1 MGQQTLQTIIA
12 LSGRVDNSFGQIGEA
27 LIGVGNHVDALSQ
40 KIINFGKESV
50 EEYVSYDDVMR
61 EVQALGEYDEKTM
74 RTLTE
79 YNRAIAQTSKYTMEQ
94 AGHAEV
100 LMAQLGLNID
110 QTKTLM
116 PTVMNLATAANIDL
130 ADSLDYLYYTLNAL
144 GLPMEYANTLSDQ
157 MSKTA
162 AISAA
167 DIDTLGQSMQ
177 RLGSGAKFFAGGSS
191 EILAIL
197 GGISQFGQDMQGTN
211 AGTQLRNFMLTLL
224 APTKSKQ
231 TIMDAFKVSDQEWA
245 EFETYMEDAGI
256 NVTDTAD
263 AMNELGLSV
272 YDSSTGQLKPAIQI
286 IGELNAALSTMSEA
300 EQNDVLGKLF
310 GKRTTTT
317 ALNLISSLATIID
330 YQNQIESGS
339 TGYTESMAETMEGGL
354 GGALREFTAAWS
366 AFEVTIGETI
376 APTVEGVADGLT
388 DIVNSLTSMDKDTL
402 EAVVA
407 GATTLAA
414 AGPALMLA
422 GGAFRLIG
430 YALTPAGG
438 IGLGL
443 VALTAAAAALK
454 ELQEADFADNFGNME
469 LDTESLSAYVTG
481 LGEDFKASY
490 TEVNT
495 FKEAL
500 DNAVESYKTASTT
513 FASDLLT
520 SMLTGATLSE
530 TDKASL
536 MSLGSDM
543 HLALLEGITNSTAA
557 TMSYWEML
565 FGGEGVA
572 EYDPQYRDIIDLT
585 NTSYEA
591 ALSQAQTISQGFRD
605 ALTSAFDDSTISES
619 EYAELQNWMQSY
631 NDAMAA
637 AAAEAQS
644 EEDYVQ
650 YQMLLHK
657 AQTASFESIKTMA
670 AEIETQ
676 RDQILS
682 DAENAHLSERFR
694 LEYRW
699 NQAIADGTLVNGQ
712 LATEEMRDAALA
724 AADAAYQQKV
734 TQQSSYY
741 DDLLLKMWESTMQQS
756 DLADAYSTLGAY
768 ADRYLAGEITKETAS
783 DAIGDLYG
791 KSKYAGDTVAAW
803 NNPVRQQLGEYLA
816 RMVGSLGGYEGIQDK
831 MDYYMSMG
839 DTASAQSLARL
850 LTMEGLAT
858 DFAWMNVV
866 SDLPFGWMDGE
877 VVGMEGVRNTSL
889 NTGLDYD
896 TLDKQVSSFIADYS
910 VETAKRTVEAFSG
923 GKHDVGAFFD
933 SIAEA
938 IQYQDGTY
946 VDHGIKGENARELDN
961 IIESLKGVYDF
972 EKVLAGESEWMR
984 DNGLSDY
991 FAAYSLMYGN
1001 ASQNAS
1007 DYLIQAQV
1015 EPVVPEGAIQE
1026 AAGDATIPAEVVPET
1041 GGETEAVAIPAEVT
1055 GQTEAA
1061 ADALADAQGVMD
1073 AGLTADASV
1082 TGLYASAVA
1091 ERASAQAYLSANP
1104 GKWKVNTVR
1113 TGSLLGGLFAEGG
1126 RATVPSIFGE
1136 AGPEWAIPEEH
1147 TDRVAS
1153 LFNAAREA
1161 AGFTWP
1167 ELIERNGGLNAG
1179 GTTPTQI
1186 VYAPTIVANDASGVE
1201 QKLIED
1207 KERLNQWWEEKK
1219 MRDDV
1224 EVFA

>member
-1 MGQQTLQTIIA
+1 
-12 LSGRVDNSFGQIGEA
+12 
-27 LIGVGNHVDALSQ
+27 
-40 KIINFGKESV
+40 
-50 EEYVSYDDVMR
+50 
-61 EVQALGEYDEKTM
+61 
-74 RTLTE
+74 
-79 YNRAIAQTSKYTMEQ
+79 
-94 AGHAEV
+94 
-100 LMAQLGLNID
+100 
-110 QTKTLM
+110 
-116 PTVMNLATAANIDL
+116 
-130 ADSLDYLYYTLNAL
+130 
-144 GLPMEYANTLSDQ
+144 
-157 MSKTA
+157 
-162 AISAA
+162 
-167 DIDTLGQSMQ
+167 
-177 RLGSGAKFFAGGSS
+177 
-191 EILAIL
+191 
-197 GGISQFGQDMQGTN
+197 
-211 AGTQLRNFMLTLL
+211 
-224 APTKSKQ
+224 
-231 TIMDAFKVSDQEWA
+231 
-245 EFETYMEDAGI
+245 
-256 NVTDTAD
+256 
-263 AMNELGLSV
+263 
-272 YDSSTGQLKPAIQI
+272 
-286 IGELNAALSTMSEA
+286 
-300 EQNDVLGKLF
+300 
-310 GKRTTTT
+310 
-317 ALNLISSLATIID
+317 
-330 YQNQIESGS
+330 
-339 TGYTESMAETMEGGL
+339 MAETMEGGL

-388 DIVNSLTSMDKDTL
+388 DIVNSLTNMDKDTL

-407 GATTLAA
+407 GAATLAA

-454 ELQEADFADNFGNME
+454 ELQEADFADNFGDME
-469 LDTESLSAYVTG
+469 LDTESLSAYVTS

-495 FKEAL
+495 FKDAL
-500 DNAVESYKTASTT
+500 DAAVTSYETASTT

-520 SMLTGATLSE
+520 AMLTSATLSE

-536 MSLGSDM
+536 MSLGTDM
-543 HLALLEGITNSTAA
+543 HKALLEGITNSTAA

-572 EYDPQYRDIIDLT
+572 EYDPQYQDIIDLT
-585 NTSYEA
+585 NTSYQA
-591 ALSQAQTISQGFRD
+591 ALSQAQSISQGFRD
-605 ALTSAFDDSTISES
+605 ALTSAFDDGTISQE
-619 EYAELQNWMQSY
+619 EYAELQKWMQSY
-631 NDAMAA
+631 NEALGK
-637 AAAEAQS
+637 AAAEAQDR
-644 EEDYVQ
+644 ENRIALEK
-650 YQMLLHK
+650 LLYK
-657 AQTASFESIKTMA
+657 SQTASFDSITEYAGMIQDARKATLA
-670 AEIETQ
+670 
-676 RDQILS
+676 
-682 DAENAHLSERFR
+682 DAEDEYLDERGGLIVDGADQSLIDATDAKYREHVEELNKPYDEALMR
-694 LEYRW
+694 LWDYSIQ
-699 NQAIADGTLVNGQ
+699 N
-712 LATEEMRDAALA
+712 
-724 AADAAYQQKV
+724 
-734 TQQSSYY
+734 
-741 DDLLLKMWESTMQQS
+741 S
-756 DLADAYSTLGAY
+756 DLASAYNELGAL
-768 ADRYLAGEITKETAS
+768 ADRVLGGELTAETAVKLFKDIYGNNSYAGEA
-783 DAIGDLYG
+783 DFRG
-791 KSKYAGDTVAAW
+791 
-803 NNPVRQQLGEYLA
+803 NNTRSQLAPYLA
-816 RMVGSLGGYEGIQDK
+816 RMITGYGGYEGLMDK
-831 MDYYMSMG
+831 VAYYEKLG
-839 DTASAQSLARL
+839 DTESAAYLRRLYAMQQINDNFAETGVINYDGIIASLFGDSAVYSSAAGEYSINQAWKKEFLADI
-850 LTMEGLAT
+850 EG
-858 DFAWMNVV
+858 
-866 SDLPFGWMDGE
+866 
-877 VVGMEGVRNTSL
+877 
-889 NTGLDYD
+889 Y
-896 TLDKQVSSFIADYS
+896 IADYN
-910 VETAKRTVEAFSG
+910 VDVARKTVEAFSG
-923 GKHDVGAFFD
+923 EKNDVGAFFD
-933 SIAEA
+933 SISKA
-938 IQYQDGTY
+938 IQYQDRTY
-946 VDHGIKGENARELDN
+946 VDHGIKGENARELNN

-972 EKVLAGESEWMR
+972 EKVLAGETEWMR

>member
-1 MGQQTLQTIIA
+1 MAQTLQTIIA

-50 EEYVSYDDVMR
+50 EEYVNYDDVMR
-61 EVQALGEYDEKTM
+61 EVQALGEYDDKTM

-79 YNRAIAQTSKYTMEQ
+79 YNRTIAQTSKYTMEQ
-94 AGHAEV
+94 AGQAEV
-100 LMAQLGLNID
+100 LMAQLGLNLD

-388 DIVNSLTSMDKDTL
+388 DIMNGLTNMDKDTL

-454 ELQEADFADNFGNME
+454 ELQEADFADNFGDME

-490 TEVNT
+490 AEVNT
-495 FKEAL
+495 FKDAL
-500 DNAVESYKTASTT
+500 DAAVESYKTASTT

-520 SMLTGATLSE
+520 AMLTSATLSE
-530 TDKASL
+530 ADKASL
-536 MSLGSDM
+536 MSLGTDM
-543 HLALLEGITNSTAA
+543 HKALIEGITNSTAA

-572 EYDPQYRDIIDLT
+572 EYDPQYQDIIDLT
-585 NTSYEA
+585 NTSYQA
-591 ALSQAQTISQGFRD
+591 ALSQAQSISQGFRD
-605 ALTSAFDDSTISES
+605 ALTSAFDDGTISQE
-619 EYAELQNWMQSY
+619 EYAELQKWMQSY
-631 NDAMAA
+631 NEAMGK
-637 AAAEAQS
+637 AAAEAQDR
-644 EEDYVQ
+644 ENRIALEK
-650 YQMLLHK
+650 LLYK
-657 AQTASFESIKTMA
+657 SQTASFDSITEYAGMIQDARKATLA
-670 AEIETQ
+670 
-676 RDQILS
+676 
-682 DAENAHLSERFR
+682 DAENEYLDERSGLIVDGADQSLIDATDAKYRDHVEELNKPYDEALMR
-694 LEYRW
+694 LWDYSIQ
-699 NQAIADGTLVNGQ
+699 N
-712 LATEEMRDAALA
+712 
-724 AADAAYQQKV
+724 
-734 TQQSSYY
+734 
-741 DDLLLKMWESTMQQS
+741 S
-756 DLADAYSTLGAY
+756 DLASTYNELGAL
-768 ADRYLAGEITKETAS
+768 ADRVLGGELTAETAVKLFKDIYGNNSYAGEA
-783 DAIGDLYG
+783 DFMGDNAR
-791 KSKYAGDTVAAW
+791 S
-803 NNPVRQQLGEYLA
+803 QLAPYLA
-816 RMVGSLGGYEGIQDK
+816 RMITGYGGYEGLMDK
-831 MDYYMSMG
+831 VAYYEKLG
-839 DTASAQSLARL
+839 DTESAAYLRRLYAMQQINDNFAETGVVNYDGIIASLFGDSVVYSSAAGEYSTNQAQKKEFLADI
-850 LTMEGLAT
+850 EGYIT
-858 DFAWMNVV
+858 N
-866 SDLPFGWMDGE
+866 
-877 VVGMEGVRNTSL
+877 
-889 NTGLDYD
+889 
-896 TLDKQVSSFIADYS
+896 YS
-910 VETAKRTVEAFSG
+910 VDVARKTVEAFSG
-923 GKHDVGAFFD
+923 EKNDLGAYF
-933 SIAEA
+933 EA
-938 IQYQDGTY
+938 IGRGIKYEDGSEFAFQPLNGYY
-946 VDHGIKGENARELDN
+946 VDELEHIMDGLR
-961 IIESLKGVYDF
+961 SVYDF
-972 EKVLAGESEWMR
+972 EKVLADESTVFAESGSAYR
-984 DNGLSDY
+984 DY
-991 FAAYSLMYGN
+991 IAAYSLLYGN

-1073 AGLTADASV
+1073 AGLTADAAV
-1082 TGLYASAVA
+1082 TGLYASAVS
-1091 ERASAQAYLSANP
+1091 ERTNAQAYLSANP
-1104 GKWKVNTVR
+1104 GTWKVRTVR
-1113 TGSLLGGLFAEGG
+1113 TGSLPTASLFAEGG
-1126 RATVPSIFGE
+1126 RATEPSIFGE

-1153 LFNAAREA
+1153 LFNAARQA

-1224 EVFA
+1224 EVFS

>member
-50 EEYVSYDDVMR
+50 EEYVNYDDVMR

-231 TIMDAFKVSDQEWA
+231 TIMDAFSVSDQEWA

-256 NVTDTAD
+256 NVTETAD
-263 AMNELGLSV
+263 AMNTLGLSV

-317 ALNLISSLATIID
+317 ALNLISSLSTIID

-339 TGYTESMAETMEGGL
+339 TGYTEAMAETMEGGL

-376 APTVEGVADGLT
+376 APTIEGVADGLT
-388 DIVNSLTSMDKDTL
+388 DIVNGLTNMDKDTL

-454 ELQEADFADNFGNME
+454 ELQEADFADNFGDME

-500 DNAVESYKTASTT
+500 DNAVKSYETASTT

-565 FGGEGVA
+565 FGGSEEA
-572 EYDPQYRDIIDLT
+572 PYDPDYQEIIKLT
-585 NTSYEA
+585 NTSYQN
-591 ALSQAQTISQGFRD
+591 ALAQAQSISQGFRD
-605 ALTSAFDDSTISES
+605 ALTSAFDDGTISQE
-619 EYAELQNWMQSY
+619 EYAELQKWMQSY
-631 NDAMAA
+631 NEAMGK
-637 AAAEAQS
+637 AAAEAQDR
-644 EEDYVQ
+644 ENRIALEK
-650 YQMLLHK
+650 LLYK
-657 AQTASFESIKTMA
+657 SQTASFDSITEYAGMIQDARKATLA
-670 AEIETQ
+670 
-676 RDQILS
+676 
-682 DAENAHLSERFR
+682 DAENEYLDERSGLIVDGADQSLIDATDAKYRDHVEELNRPYDEALMR
-694 LEYRW
+694 LWDYSIQ
-699 NQAIADGTLVNGQ
+699 N
-712 LATEEMRDAALA
+712 
-724 AADAAYQQKV
+724 
-734 TQQSSYY
+734 
-741 DDLLLKMWESTMQQS
+741 S
-756 DLADAYSTLGAY
+756 DLASTYNELGTL
-768 ADRYLAGEITKETAS
+768 ADRVLGGELTAETAVKLFKDIYGNNSYAGEA
-783 DAIGDLYG
+783 DFMGD
-791 KSKYAGDTVAAW
+791 
-803 NNPVRQQLGEYLA
+803 NVRSQLAPYLA
-816 RMVGSLGGYEGIQDK
+816 RMITGYGGYEGLMDK
-831 MDYYMSMG
+831 VAYYEKLG
-839 DTASAQSLARL
+839 DTESAAYLRRLYAMQQINDNFAETGVVNYDGIIASLFGDSVVYSSAAGEYSTNQAQKKEFLADI
-850 LTMEGLAT
+850 EGYIT
-858 DFAWMNVV
+858 N
-866 SDLPFGWMDGE
+866 
-877 VVGMEGVRNTSL
+877 
-889 NTGLDYD
+889 
-896 TLDKQVSSFIADYS
+896 YS
-910 VETAKRTVEAFSG
+910 VDVARKTVEAFSG
-923 GKHDVGAFFD
+923 KKNDLGAYF
-933 SIAEA
+933 EA
-938 IQYQDGTY
+938 IGRGIKYEDGSEFAFQPLNGYY
-946 VDHGIKGENARELDN
+946 VDELEHIMDGLR
-961 IIESLKGVYDF
+961 SVYDF
-972 EKVLAGESEWMR
+972 EKVLADESTVFAESGSAYR
-984 DNGLSDY
+984 DY
-991 FAAYSLMYGN
+991 IAAYSLLYGN